1 MITLDAP
8 VGTRYRSDL
17 RDGCRRVR
25 LQARALRAQSLSLTG
40 RGEQLVRQFA
50 SQAAAASAPHGP
62 HSTPSASASPD
73 LSRSPAR
80 QRRRRHD
87 GEQHRP
93 HVAPDS

>member
-17 RDGCRRVR
+17 RDDCRRIR

-62 HSTPSASASPD
+62 RSA
-73 LSRSPAR
+73 PAPV
-80 QRRRRHD
+80 
-87 GEQHRP
+87 P
-93 HVAPDS
+93 HPT